1 LLHKSGTLLGQS
13 LSKITSWSAYNKAL
27 VQRGALTFWMDES
40 VIEQWHCQMHHG
52 RRGRGYTYSDEAITT
67 ALMVKGI
74 FKLLLR
80 ALQGFINSIFNVM
93 QIDLMSHD
101 YSSISKRAKHID
113 IPIWLPRSGKVT
125 DLVIDATGLKVYGEG
140 EWKVKKHS
148 ADKRRTWRK
157 LHLAVDPKSHAISWD
172 EVHPRS
178 QAANQIEQT
187 SRKQWKQTSGYHRR
201 NIAENTMYRVKQLL
215 SAKLTLRHYDNKLT
229 EIMAGLRA
237 INKMNSLGM
246 PVRNVRA

>member
-1 LLHKSGTLLGQS
+1 
-13 LSKITSWSAYNKAL
+13 
-27 VQRGALTFWMDES
+27 
-40 VIEQWHCQMHHG
+40 
-52 RRGRGYTYSDEAITT
+52 
-67 ALMVKGI
+67 
-74 FKLLLR
+74 
-80 ALQGFINSIFNVM
+80 
-93 QIDLMSHD
+93 MSPD

-113 IPIWLPRSGKVT
+113 IPIRLPTSGKVT

-140 EWKVKKHS
+140 EWKVKKHG

-157 LHLAVDPKSHAISWD
+157 LHLAVDPKSHDIVAAKLTLDNVGDPTVFPELMANSPDSIKTVYADGAYDTRECYDLLIKKGITACIPPRKNAISWD

-178 QAANQIEQT
+178 QAVNQIEQT

-201 NIAENTMYRVKQLL
+201 SIAENAMYRVKQLL
-215 SAKLTLRHYDNKLT
+215 SAKLTLRHYDNQVT